1 MDVNDKWWRADEP
14 VANAVISKSFA
25 SSLGEK
31 EGKILAL
38 CRQFD
43 AQYYKCECVL
53 VNFFFFGGG
62 GGFKM
67 DVV

>member
-1 MDVNDKWWRADEP
+1 MDGEP

-25 SSLGEK
+25 SCLGGK
-31 EGKILAL
+31 EGQILAL

-53 VNFFFFGGG
+53 VNFLFFFWGGG
-62 GGFKM
+62 AFKM
-67 DVV
+67 DVM